1 MIMTARDLARY
12 DLLVAGMVVIGVV
25 GFLIDWL
32 IRLGEKRL
40 LRWR

>member
-1 MIMTARDLARY
+1 MTARDLARF
-12 DLLVAGMVVIGVV
+12 DLRVAGIVVIGLV

-32 IRLGEKRL
+32 IRLLEKRL